1 MINHPL
7 AGFGSA
13 DFSASTQVPSSE
25 KHGYTN
31 TNYEFEGMDS
41 FEVDDLSGEEDEVG
55 FGFKKFKK
63 KFKKMGKG
71 LKKVGGAAKLAT
83 MSKAK
88 RKAYLA
94 KRKAAIK
101 AQVHRATTPKLVI
114 GRAVDRS
121 VPALA
126 KKIQDFPRQAMVKL
140 TTPKMHRPIETGIP
154 QNLPNIETVAVPA
167 TMVSQTVVPAGNQ
180 LTAQNIAATTPAMT
194 RRTFDSSVM
203 HPLAQYSQPMS
214 GGQMG
219 EYQMGEEI
227 AAEMGFSFSSF
238 LDDIK
243 KKVSTELKEAQV
255 KLTTDVKA
263 RAGELIANTA
273 NKALQNPQIQQAMME
288 KGKEVAVTNLSKQVA
303 DQLMAAGQKGQ
314 ELAKKAA
321 IPMGVLAALGVGY
334 YLYSKTMKKTR
345 TA

>member
-7 AGFGSA
+7 SGFGSA
-13 DFSASTQVPSSE
+13 DFSVSTQVPASE
-25 KHGYTN
+25 KQGYTN
-31 TNYEFEGMDS
+31 TSYEFEGMDS

-63 KFKKMGKG
+63 KFKKFTKKG
-71 LKKVGGAAKLAT
+71 FSAAKLAT
-83 MSKAK
+83 MSKKK

-94 KRKAAIK
+94 QRKAAIK
-101 AQVHRATTPKLVI
+101 AQVKRSTTPKLVI
-114 GRAVDRS
+114 GRAIDRS

-140 TTPKMHRPIETGIP
+140 TTPTMHRAIETGIP
-154 QNLPNIETVAVPA
+154 QNLPNIEAVPA
-167 TMVSQTVVPAGNQ
+167 TMVSQTVVTSGNQ
-180 LTAQNIAATTPAMT
+180 LTAQNVAATTPAVA
-194 RRTFDSSVM
+194 RRTFDSSVV
-203 HPLAQYSQPMS
+203 HPLAQYSYPMS

-243 KKVSTELKEAQV
+243 KKVSGELKEAQA

-273 NKALQNPQIQQAMME
+273 NKALQNPQIQAAMIE
-288 KGKEVAVTNLSKQVA
+288 KGKEAAVTNIAQNVA
-303 DQLMAAGQKGQ
+303 NQLIAAGQKGQ
-314 ELAKKAA
+314 EIAKKAA
-321 IPMGVLAALGVGY
+321 IPMGVIAAIGVGY
-334 YLYSKTMKKTR
+334 YFYSKSKKTR

>member
-7 AGFGSA
+7 SGFGSA
-13 DFSASTQVPSSE
+13 DFSVSTQVPASE
-25 KHGYTN
+25 KQGFTN
-31 TNYEFEGMDS
+31 TSYEFEGMDS

-63 KFKKMGKG
+63 A
-71 LKKVGGAAKLAT
+71 LKKVKKPFKKVGNAAKLAT

-94 KRKAAIK
+94 KKK
-101 AQVHRATTPKLVI
+101 AQVKAQVKRATTPKLVI

-126 KKIQDFPRQAMVKL
+126 KKLQDFPRQAMVKL
-140 TTPKMHRPIETGIP
+140 TTPTMHRAIETGIP
-154 QNLPNIETVAVPA
+154 QNLPNIEAVPA
-167 TMVSQTVVPAGNQ
+167 TMVSQTVVASGNQ
-180 LTAQNIAATTPAMT
+180 LTAQNIAATTPAVAK
-194 RRTFDSSVM
+194 RSFDPTVA
-203 HPLAQYSQPMS
+203 HPLAQYSYPMS

-243 KKVSTELKEAQV
+243 KKVSGELKEAQA

-273 NKALQNPQIQQAMME
+273 NKALQNPQIQAAMIE
-288 KGKEVAVTNLSKQVA
+288 KGKEAAVTNIAQNVA
-303 DQLMAAGQKGQ
+303 NQLIAAGQKGQ
-314 ELAKKAA
+314 EIAKKAA
-321 IPMGVLAALGVGY
+321 IPMGVIAAIGVGY
-334 YLYSKTMKKTR
+334 YFYSKSKKTR